1 MHRMFFAF
9 AVVLGVSAGVHGD
22 AVKDAGGPLPSQA
35 DMEKLARTNPV
46 AFLENCLRKHAREVK
61 GYTLKL
67 HKQENI
73 GGRINPAE
81 VIDVSFRD
89 QPHSVLFIWQDG
101 ARLAERVLYVAGEN
115 GGMMLARPKGAV
127 ARLVAGD
134 VAKREVNGDDAK
146 QSGRYTLAQFG
157 FRKAE
162 ERTLQAWRKAQEE
175 QTLNV
180 EYLGLKK
187 VPEVGDRTCFV
198 MRRINKTPDPDGV
211 KETTFYVDAENWLQ
225 TGAVSKDET
234 GLLVG
239 SYFFRDVK
247 LNPTFG
253 KDQFTPAAL
262 KP

>member
-1 MHRMFFAF
+1 MFLALT
-9 AVVLGVSAGVHGD
+9 VVCGVSAGLRADV
-22 AVKDAGGPLPSQA
+22 VKDAGGPLPSQA

-81 VIDVSFRD
+81 VIDVAFLD
-89 QPHSVLFIWQDG
+89 KPHSVLFIWQEG
-101 ARLAERVLYVAGEN
+101 ARLAERVLYVEGQN
-115 GGMMLARPKGAV
+115 GGMMLARPRGGV

-134 VAKREVNGDDAK
+134 VVKREVNGADAK
-146 QSGRYTLAQFG
+146 QSGRYTLDQFG
-157 FRKAE
+157 FKKAE

-175 QTLNV
+175 QALNV

-198 MRRINKTPDPDGV
+198 LRRLNKVADPDGV

-225 TGAVSKDET
+225 IGAVSKDEM
-234 GLLVG
+234 GLLIG

-247 LNPTFG
+247 LNPAFG
-253 KDQFTPAAL
+253 KEQFTAAAL